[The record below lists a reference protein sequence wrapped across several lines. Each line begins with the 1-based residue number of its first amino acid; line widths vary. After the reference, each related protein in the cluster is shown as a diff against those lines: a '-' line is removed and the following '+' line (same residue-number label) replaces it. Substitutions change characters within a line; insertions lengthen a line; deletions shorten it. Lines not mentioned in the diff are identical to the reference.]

1 MRAMILAAGRGERMR
16 PLTDTTPK
24 PLLQVGGQPLI
35 VWHIRRL
42 AQAGITDL
50 IVNHAWLGQQIE
62 DALGDGSHFGA
73 RISYSA
79 ETQALE
85 TAGGIA
91 QALDFSKT
99 RLFWSS
105 TAMSGAT
112 GIQRGPALLR
122 PTCIPKARDRKN
134 GV

>member
-1 MRAMILAAGRGERMR
+1 MRAIVLTAGRGQRRR

-85 TAGGIA
+85 TAGGISP
-91 QALDFSKT
+91 ALDFFQDQAVLVLNVEGRCAWHPT
-99 RLFWSS
+99 RRSEERRV
-105 TAMSGAT
+105 GKE
-112 GIQRGPALLR
+112 GLR
-122 PTCIPKARDRKN
+122 T
-134 GV
+134 